1 MITTSFARIY
11 PERQRIDANS
21 EPLIVIAGMSEKL
34 AQAVAP
40 ALSMASLIDNEV
52 A

>member
-1 MITTSFARIY
+1 M
-11 PERQRIDANS
+11 
-21 EPLIVIAGMSEKL
+21 VIAGMSEKL

-40 ALSMASLIDNEV
+40 ALSMASLIDNEI